1 MIVIVHFY
9 HLKQFFSKI
18 LISFTSVFF
27 LELSS
32 GDEMLTLNSDRSVTG
47 RYRCRASNG
56 KQAEQTLDI
65 NVDIQCKNDN
75 SI

>member
-1 MIVIVHFY
+1 
-9 HLKQFFSKI
+9 
-18 LISFTSVFF
+18 
-27 LELSS
+27 
-32 GDEMLTLNSDRSVTG
+32 MLTLNSDRSVTG

-75 SI
+75 SV